1 MSKKTSTILVQIT
14 ENDYETVLHDLIHS
28 CDDSKIIE
36 WRFPTLENVNHYV
49 TVRLVAEEQ
58 EYE

>member
-1 MSKKTSTILVQIT
+1 MMSKSTILVQIT

-36 WRFPTLENVNHYV
+36 WTFPTLEDSKHFV
-49 TVRLVAEEQ
+49 TVRFVAEEQ

>member
-1 MSKKTSTILVQIT
+1 MQIT

-58 EYE
+58 EY